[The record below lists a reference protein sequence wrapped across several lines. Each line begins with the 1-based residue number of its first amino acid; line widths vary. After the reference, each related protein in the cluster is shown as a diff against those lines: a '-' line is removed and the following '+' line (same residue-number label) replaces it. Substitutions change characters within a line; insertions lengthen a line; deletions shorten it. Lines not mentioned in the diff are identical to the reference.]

1 MIYITTAATTTI
13 ASKAY
18 GILVA
23 INKATT
29 GTLTIIDGSTTVAVI
44 AASTAAQDKRYY
56 GFNGVISITNGST
69 EDVTVSV
76 LNHQGT

>member
-1 MIYITTAATTTI
+1 M
-13 ASKAY
+13 
-18 GILVA
+18 A

-29 GTLTIIDGSTTVAVI
+29 GTLTITDGGATVGVI

-56 GFNGVISITNGST
+56 GFNGAIAIVNGST